1 MLKRVLIANRGE
13 IAVRI
18 QRACRDLNIDTVAVY
33 TESDRDSL
41 HTMLADKAVCI
52 GTEAADNGYL
62 NMQNLIEAAV
72 LTGCEAIHPGFG
84 FLSESPAFAAACEEN
99 GIRFIGPSAETIRL
113 LGDKAQA
120 RDTMKKAGVQ
130 VVPGSDG
137 PVDTVA
143 EAERI
148 AGQLG
153 FPVLVKASAG
163 GGGRGMRIA
172 RDETQVRTA
181 FLEAKTEAGSSFG
194 DDTVYLEKLIS
205 HPRHVEFQILADEE
219 GHVIHLGE
227 RNCSIQRRNQKM
239 LEEAPD
245 WNLSEEMR
253 TRMGQDAVR
262 AAKAAGYRN
271 AGTVEFIVDGE
282 NYYFIEM
289 NTRLQVEHPV
299 TEMVTGVDLV
309 REQLRIA
316 SGLPLSL
323 RQEDVHI
330 NGHAIECR
338 ICAEDVFRDYAP
350 VPGQVEFLHLPAGAG
365 VRVDSA
371 LYSGCVISPFYDSMI
386 CKLIVHGDTRLEA
399 VRRMRRALGET
410 IIQGLKTTLPIHH
423 LILYHKA
430 FLRGKYDTGF
440 MEQFGQE
447 LLDMY
452 EAAGGKNESIS

>member
-143 EAERI
+143 EAEHI
-148 AGQLG
+148 ARQLG

-163 GGGRGMRIA
+163 GG
-172 RDETQVRTA
+172 
-181 FLEAKTEAGSSFG
+181 
-194 DDTVYLEKLIS
+194 
-205 HPRHVEFQILADEE
+205 
-219 GHVIHLGE
+219 
-227 RNCSIQRRNQKM
+227 
-239 LEEAPD
+239 
-245 WNLSEEMR
+245 
-253 TRMGQDAVR
+253 
-262 AAKAAGYRN
+262 
-271 AGTVEFIVDGE
+271 
-282 NYYFIEM
+282 
-289 NTRLQVEHPV
+289 
-299 TEMVTGVDLV
+299 
-309 REQLRIA
+309 
-316 SGLPLSL
+316 
-323 RQEDVHI
+323 
-330 NGHAIECR
+330 
-338 ICAEDVFRDYAP
+338 
-350 VPGQVEFLHLPAGAG
+350 
-365 VRVDSA
+365 
-371 LYSGCVISPFYDSMI
+371 
-386 CKLIVHGDTRLEA
+386 
-399 VRRMRRALGET
+399 
-410 IIQGLKTTLPIHH
+410 
-423 LILYHKA
+423 
-430 FLRGKYDTGF
+430 
-440 MEQFGQE
+440 
-447 LLDMY
+447 
-452 EAAGGKNESIS
+452 